1 MLSYEPLWKTL
12 ITMKLKRTDLVINK
26 VISSSTL
33 AKLGKDEYVN
43 SKIYDK
49 LCKFLN
55 CEIEDIVK
63 YTPNN
68 D

>member
-12 ITMKLKRTDLVINK
+12 ITKNLKKTDLVINK

-33 AKLGKDEYVN
+33 AKLGKNEAVN

-49 LCKFLN
+49 LCDFLN
-55 CEIEDIVK
+55 CGIEDIVK
-63 YTPNN
+63 YVKNN
-68 D
+68 T

>member
-12 ITMKLKRTDLVINK
+12 ITKNMKKTDLVINK
-26 VISSSTL
+26 IVSSSTL
-33 AKLGKDEYVN
+33 AKLGKNEPVN

-49 LCKFLN
+49 ICSFLN

-63 YTPNN
+63 HIK
-68 D
+68 

>member
-12 ITMKLKRTDLVINK
+12 ITKNLKKTDLVINK
-26 VISSSTL
+26 IISSSTL
-33 AKLGKDEYVN
+33 AKLGKNEPVN

-49 LCKFLN
+49 ICAFLN

-63 YTPNN
+63 HVK
-68 D
+68 

>member
-12 ITMKLKRTDLVINK
+12 ITKKLKKTDLITNK
-26 VISSSTL
+26 VISSATL
-33 AKLGKDEYVN
+33 AKLGKDEPVN

-49 LCKFLN
+49 ICSFLN

-63 YTPNN
+63 YVK

>member
-12 ITMKLKRTDLVINK
+12 ITKNLKKTDLVVNK
-26 VISSSTL
+26 IISSSTL
-33 AKLGKDEYVN
+33 AKLGKNETVN

-49 LCKFLN
+49 ICNSLDCG
-55 CEIEDIVK
+55 IEDIVK
-63 YTPNN
+63 HIK

>member
-12 ITMKLKRTDLVINK
+12 ISKNLKRTDLVNNK
-26 VISSSTL
+26 IISSATL
-33 AKLGKDEYVN
+33 AKLGKNEPVN

-49 LCKFLN
+49 ICSFLN

-63 YTPNN
+63 HIK
-68 D
+68 

>member
-12 ITMKLKRTDLVINK
+12 ISNNLKRTDLVVNK
-26 VISSSTL
+26 IISSATL
-33 AKLGKDEYVN
+33 AKLGKNEPVN
-43 SKIYDK
+43 SNIYDK
-49 LCKFLN
+49 ICSFLN

-63 YTPNN
+63 HVK

>member
-12 ITMKLKRTDLVINK
+12 ITKKLKKTDLIINK
-26 VISSSTL
+26 VISSATL
-33 AKLGKDEYVN
+33 AKLGKDEPVN

-49 LCKFLN
+49 ICSFLN
-55 CEIEDIVK
+55 CQIEDIVK
-63 YTPNN
+63 YVK